1 MEKTMKEKLAEAKK
15 IYFMDDFK
23 KFMRKM
29 QGLTDDDFKKPVPR
43 IIEKIL
49 KADET
54 DPLKMFERIMREID
68 SEWEG
73 ASPLPVNS
81 VWHHFIVPGVI
92 MTALRNSGY
101 EIDDRDIEEAISRGQ
116 KFVGGSCG
124 FMGTCG
130 GAYSVG
136 IVASMI
142 KKTNPL
148 HDEER
153 SENLHLVA
161 ETLMDISKYPRR
173 CCKRSSY
180 MAIEKAV
187 EFLRS
192 HGFEKITSREIM
204 CPWSPQN
211 KMCLGVTCLY
221 FPKKGDQ
228 END

>member
-1 MEKTMKEKLAEAKK
+1 MKEKLAEAKK

-23 KFMRKM
+23 KFMRNM
-29 QGLTDDDFKKPVPR
+29 QGLTDDNFKKPVPG

-49 KADET
+49 KADER
-54 DPLKMFERIMREID
+54 DPLRMFERIMGELE

-73 ASPLPVNS
+73 ASPLPTNS
-81 VWHHFIVPGVI
+81 EWHHFIVPGVI
-92 MTALRNSGY
+92 MAALRNSGY
-101 EIDDRDIEEAISRGQ
+101 GIDSRDIEEAISRGQ
-116 KFVGGSCG
+116 KFAGGSCG

-153 SENLHLVA
+153 SEILRFVA

-180 MAIEKAV
+180 MAIEKSV
-187 EFLRS
+187 HFLRN
-192 HGFEKITSREIM
+192 HGFEKISSKEIE
-204 CPWSPQN
+204 CQWAPKN
-211 KMCLGVTCLY
+211 KMCLGIKCLY
-221 FPKKGDQ
+221 FPQKGGKA
-228 END
+228 

>member
-49 KADET
+49 KANEA
-54 DPLKMFERIMREID
+54 DPLKMFERIMREVD

-73 ASPLPVNS
+73 TSPLPTNS
-81 VWHHFIVPGVI
+81 DWHHFIVPGVI

-116 KFVGGSCG
+116 KFAGGSCG

-130 GAYSVG
+130 GAYGLG

-148 HDEER
+148 HDEQR
-153 SENLHLVA
+153 SEILRLVA

-180 MAIEKAV
+180 MAIEKATGY
-187 EFLRS
+187 LRNN
-192 HGFEKITSREIM
+192 GFDKLTIGEIQ
-204 CPWSPQN
+204 CHWAPRN
-211 KMCLGVTCLY
+211 KMCLGIRCLY
-221 FPKKGDQ
+221 FPKKG
-228 END
+228 EH